1 MQKLQQILSLCPTV
15 NTLALAKIHFQSPF
29 ISCLLTQGAEHV
41 TQNVRGTDDQ
51 TNAVPFR

>member
-1 MQKLQQILSLCPTV
+1 MQKLRQNPFV
-15 NTLALAKIHFQSPF
+15 MPHRTLALANIHFQSPF
-29 ISCLLTQGAEHV
+29 ISCLLTQGTERV